1 MTSLGTLVLIEQ
13 ACQNLKTLF
22 VAYNLHSFYIV
33 SFRNPLALSKW
44 GYFLS
49 TYLTIIVVTHLD
61 KNSNLNHI
69 VLRGLALP
77 GNGALAHR
85 GSERAWSFILYIPVL
100 WRPLNGEL
108 RCMS

>member
-1 MTSLGTLVLIEQ
+1 MYNSPHWVFGSKICIVGTKLEVLTGLGTLVLIEQ

-22 VAYNLHSFYIV
+22 VAYNLHSFYV
-33 SFRNPLALSKW
+33 ASFRNPLAVCKW

-49 TYLTIIVVTHLD
+49 TYLTNFLTHLH

-77 GNGALAHR
+77 ENGAVAHR
-85 GSERAWSFILYIPVL
+85 GPER
-100 WRPLNGEL
+100 G
-108 RCMS
+108 